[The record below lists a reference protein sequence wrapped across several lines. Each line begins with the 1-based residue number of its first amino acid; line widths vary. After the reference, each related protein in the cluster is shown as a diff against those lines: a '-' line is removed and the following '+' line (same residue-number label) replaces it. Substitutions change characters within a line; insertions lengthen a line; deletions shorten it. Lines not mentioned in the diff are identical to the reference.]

1 MAGLVMFRRRW
12 GIASDDFVYAVA
24 LSPDLSYCCYGGTN
38 KAVVVL
44 DGRTGAQVCR
54 LHLPGT
60 IWALALLPG
69 SSSATPSRLAIGGEC
84 PTIAVYD
91 LLKHRDV
98 LQLPVQETT
107 YSIAV
112 TSDALCYS
120 NGTAAS
126 MYGQGGT
133 SYGWQ
138 DQPSFGIV
146 TCGLAG

>member
-1 MAGLVMFRRRW
+1 MKRVRPRFPA
-12 GIASDDFVYAVA
+12 
-24 LSPDLSYCCYGGTN
+24 
-38 KAVVVL
+38 
-44 DGRTGAQVCR
+44 
-54 LHLPGT
+54 
-60 IWALALLPG
+60 
-69 SSSATPSRLAIGGEC
+69 
-84 PTIAVYD
+84 
-91 LLKHRDV
+91 